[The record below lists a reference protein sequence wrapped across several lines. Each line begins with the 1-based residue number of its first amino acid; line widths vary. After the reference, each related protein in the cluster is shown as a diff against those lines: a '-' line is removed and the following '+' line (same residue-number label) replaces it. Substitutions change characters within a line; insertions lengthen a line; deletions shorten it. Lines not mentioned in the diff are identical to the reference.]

1 MCLKPKSDPV
11 TALHRIPG
19 GSSVPRGYAQ
29 AIYLPTH
36 QVLITPPDLCCPLP
50 SALCPAAYLSTP
62 VSSLLE
68 ASGSAISHTH
78 HCRDLAV
85 TPPQSDVGVV
95 GVCDLRCLHTSVP
108 PCGVCSRTPLSL
120 SSLVS
125 SRAGVGCVLTE
136 KGLPDLKVC
145 RSLPIPQPE
154 HPIFTRLWE
163 YSASLHPHFTDVE
176 TEDQGVWG
184 PFHCRAGLSRASW
197 QAADASLCGQR

>member
-1 MCLKPKSDPV
+1 M
-11 TALHRIPG
+11 
-19 GSSVPRGYAQ
+19 
-29 AIYLPTH
+29 
-36 QVLITPPDLCCPLP
+36 
-50 SALCPAAYLSTP
+50 
-62 VSSLLE
+62 SSLLE

-78 HCRDLAV
+78 HCWDLAV
-85 TPPQSDVGVV
+85 TPPHSDVGEV

-163 YSASLHPHFTDVE
+163 YSANLHPHFTVVE
-176 TEDQGVWG
+176 TEDQGVLGAFPRTYRYQWPSWAQQG
-184 PFHCRAGLSRASW
+184 ILAGS
-197 QAADASLCGQR
+197 